1 MNKIIDFV
9 TGVPGASK
17 TFSRL
22 NIANQYNESP
32 SRLGVIIGLI
42 GGCQEINTG
51 EAGLSGWILVL
62 KIHLLADLLFKLF
75 KYRA

>member
-1 MNKIIDFV
+1 MNLHQDW
-9 TGVPGASK
+9 
-17 TFSRL
+17 
-22 NIANQYNESP
+22 
-32 SRLGVIIGLI
+32 GVIIGLI

-75 KYRA
+75 KYSRQWLKNKSEAASIIVY